1 MSRPIDATIIEVE
14 LPDEVWNRNGYIVVE
29 LVTGERLRMRYG
41 PDAKGALPK
50 LGQKIA
56 LRYDDVMTLQR
67 AQPQPPAPY
76 SDPQPQFPAKTW
88 DNEDRC
94 PKLVQ
99 S

>member
-67 AQPQPPAPY
+67 AQPQP
-76 SDPQPQFPAKTW
+76 QFPAKTW